1 MNEKLK
7 SESQRLSADTINESE
22 KIIAAINTYT
32 SSFNIQNSFSF
43 SISKKQIEGLF
54 EDYLKFASSIYNT
67 VIRLSNLNATLSSL
81 LIEADKAME
90 IELTLSLESRFNAYK
105 LFEASLYEYTSTVES
120 AFDNNKL
127 SISVLLNSVQKF
139 KNAVLNLILEN
150 EKSISIFP

>member
-7 SESQRLSADTINESE
+7 SESRLLSADTINESK

-54 EDYLKFASSIYNT
+54 EDYLKFASNIYNT
-67 VIRLSNLNATLSSL
+67 VIRLSSLNATLSSL

-120 AFDNNKL
+120 AFDNNQL
-127 SISVLLNSVQKF
+127 SVSVLMNSIQKF
-139 KNAVLNLILEN
+139 KNAVLNLISEN
-150 EKSISIFP
+150 EKSISFFS

>member
-7 SESQRLSADTINESE
+7 SESRLLSADTINESK

-54 EDYLKFASSIYNT
+54 EDYLKFASNIYNT
-67 VIRLSNLNATLSSL
+67 VIRLSSLNATLSSL

-120 AFDNNKL
+120 AFDNNQL
-127 SISVLLNSVQKF
+127 SVSVLLNSIQKF
-139 KNAVLNLILEN
+139 KNAVLNLISEN
-150 EKSISIFP
+150 EKSISFFS